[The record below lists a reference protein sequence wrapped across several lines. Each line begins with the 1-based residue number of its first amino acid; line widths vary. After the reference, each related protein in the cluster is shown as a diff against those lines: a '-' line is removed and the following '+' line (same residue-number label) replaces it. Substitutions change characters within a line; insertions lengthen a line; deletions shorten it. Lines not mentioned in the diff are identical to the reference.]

1 MRVGRAC
8 LLTLLGFM
16 QTLIP
21 IACQQQTQA
30 TYNLTNA
37 LESTLLVGE
46 FRVTGLTEIVSLTPL
61 TATTVQADTCL
72 AGTFSYADAQQCTA
86 CGTGYYSTIVTA
98 TTKDVCLACAM
109 GKYSN
114 LTIASSPTACTD
126 CPANTYGYAQAVTL
140 EFCLQCPANTWSY
153 QGSSLI
159 TSCVCSPGYS
169 GPNGARGWRVRKEPP
184 SH

>member
-1 MRVGRAC
+1 MGVGRVC
-8 LLTLLGFM
+8 LLTLLGYFM
-16 QTLIP
+16 QTGVIP

-30 TYNLTNA
+30 TYNLTDA

-61 TATTVQADTCL
+61 TATTVQVEACL

-86 CGTGYYSTIVTA
+86 CGTGYYSTVVTA
-98 TTKDVCLACAM
+98 TTKDVCLACAV

-114 LTIASSPTACTD
+114 LTIASSPSACTD
-126 CPANTYGYAQAVTL
+126 CPANTYGYLQAVTMD
-140 EFCLQCPANTWSY
+140 FCLPCPVNTWSY
-153 QGSSLI
+153 QGSSWI

-169 GPNGARGWRVRKEPP
+169 GPNGEQWW
-184 SH
+184 